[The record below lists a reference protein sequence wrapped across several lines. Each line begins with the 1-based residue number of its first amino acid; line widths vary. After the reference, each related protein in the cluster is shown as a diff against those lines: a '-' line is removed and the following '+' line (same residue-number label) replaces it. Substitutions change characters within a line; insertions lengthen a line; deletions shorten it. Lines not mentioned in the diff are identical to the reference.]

1 MKIQYDNTIERKKQD
16 KLKYEIEVFVDLICP
31 MEQILY
37 VLEDKITGAV
47 FCECHVRAK
56 DLINYCTVDV
66 PLDPEEQSDYR
77 ANRELVEDSSA
88 FAQMKSDAKKG
99 RVFSNIVAEYNVEFD
114 EDHPLKIVG
123 GQHRIKAISDA
134 LEEDVEEY
142 HGIKVYFGLNM
153 EQRLDVQLISNTNIA
168 VSADL
173 LDRMMET
180 VKGPE
185 LRDWCH
191 KVGLLDENSDF
202 ADKKQRGNCIT
213 VREARTFIINYYLGC
228 NVVDFDKEKT
238 DGIIAKTGGNDEDW
252 DILKEEH
259 SELWTDEKLKRAG
272 MAFAQLAIKQRE
284 FFAEDGKKPSRE
296 YAEKAFNYAVL
307 ASWAFVAGAL
317 SKNEVRLNRHFELPE
332 HSKKDPLNAEALATA
347 RHKSDPENYRGLGTR
362 TDAKERGRLIELFYL
377 QAEDGKGISKGL
389 INLALSKY
397 FAKQANLE
405 VQKVEKKV
413 RQ

>member
-1 MKIQYDNTIERKKQD
+1 MKIEYDTTIEEEQRKNLQDEIESFAELFCPKEQIIYILKD
-16 KLKYEIEVFVDLICP
+16 KL
-31 MEQILY
+31 
-37 VLEDKITGAV
+37 TGAV
-47 FCECHVRAK
+47 FCECHVPAEK
-56 DLINYCTVDV
+56 LIKNCTIDV
-66 PLDPEEQSDYR
+66 PLDPDEQSDYR

-88 FAQMKSDAKKG
+88 YAQMKLDAKGG
-99 RVFSNIVAEYNVEFD
+99 RVFSNIVAEYNIEFD
-114 EDHPLKIVG
+114 EEYPLKIIG
-123 GQHRIKAISDA
+123 GQHRINAISEA
-134 LEEDVEEY
+134 LKHAIKEY
-142 HGIKVYFGLNM
+142 HGIKVYFNLNM

-185 LRDWCH
+185 LRNWCH
-191 KVGLLDENSDF
+191 EVGLLNKNSDF

-228 NVVDFDKEKT
+228 KVTDFDHERT
-238 DGIIAKTGGNDEDW
+238 DGIIAKTGGNDEEW
-252 DILKEEH
+252 DKIKDEH
-259 SELWTDEKLKRAG
+259 PELWSDQKLKCAG
-272 MAFAQLAIKQRE
+272 EAFAKLASKQRD
-284 FFAEDGKKPSRE
+284 FFSEDGQKPSRE
-296 YAEKAFNYAVL
+296 YADKAFNYAIL
-307 ASWAFVAGAL
+307 AAWAFVAGTL
-317 SKNEVRLNRHFELPE
+317 SKNEVRCKRHYELPE
-332 HSKKDPLNAEALATA
+332 QSKKDPLNAEALATA

-377 QAEDGKGISKGL
+377 QAEDGRGISKGL

-413 RQ
+413 RK

>member
-1 MKIQYDNTIERKKQD
+1 MKIQYDKTIVKEKQN
-16 KLKYEIEVFVDLICP
+16 KLKCEIEEFVNLFCP

-47 FCECHVRAK
+47 FCECHVCAK
-56 DLINYCTVDV
+56 DLINNCTVDV

-88 FAQMKSDAKKG
+88 FTQMKSDAKKG
-99 RVFSNIVAEYNVEFD
+99 RVFSNIVAEYNLEFD
-114 EDHPLKIVG
+114 EEHPLKIVG
-123 GQHRIKAISDA
+123 GQHRIKAISEA
-134 LEEDVEEY
+134 LKDNINEY
-142 HGIKVYFGLNM
+142 HGIKVYFDLNM

-185 LRDWCH
+185 LRNWCH
-191 KVGLLDENSDF
+191 EVGLLDENSDF

-228 NVVDFDKEKT
+228 DVGEFDKEKT

-252 DILKEEH
+252 DKIKNEH
-259 SELWTDEKLKRAG
+259 SELWTDEKLKNAG
-272 MAFAQLAIKQRE
+272 KAFAQLATKQRE
-284 FFAEDGKKPSRE
+284 FYAEDGKKPSRE
-296 YAEKAFNYAVL
+296 YADKAFNYAVL

-317 SKNEVRLNRHFELPE
+317 SQNELRLNRHFELPD

-377 QAEDGKGISKGL
+377 QAEDGKGITRGL

>member
-1 MKIQYDNTIERKKQD
+1 MKIQYEKAIAEEDHN
-16 KLKYEIEVFVDLICP
+16 KLKDEIEEFVNIFQP
-31 MEQILY
+31 MEQTIY
-37 VLEDKITGAV
+37 VLMDKITEAV
-47 FCECHVRAK
+47 FCECHVSAEC
-56 DLINYCTVDV
+56 LINNCTVDV

-88 FAQMKSDAKKG
+88 FVQMKADAKRG
-99 RVFSNIVAEYNVEFD
+99 RVFSNIVAEYNMDFD

-123 GQHRIKAISDA
+123 GQHRIRAIQEA
-134 LEEDVEEY
+134 LDIDVKEY
-142 HGIKVYFGLNM
+142 HGIKVYFNLNM

-185 LRDWCH
+185 LRNWCH
-191 KVGLLDENSDF
+191 EVGLLEKNNDF

-213 VREARTFIINYYLGC
+213 VREARTFIINYYLGIA
-228 NVVDFDKEKT
+228 VSDFDKEKT
-238 DGIIAKTGGNDEDW
+238 DGIIAKTGGNDEEW
-252 DILKEEH
+252 D
-259 SELWTDEKLKRAG
+259 KLKDEHPEMWRDENLKNAG
-272 MAFAQLAIKQRE
+272 RAFAKLASKQRD

-296 YAEKAFNYAVL
+296 YADKAFNYAIL
-307 ASWAFVAGAL
+307 ASWAFVAGVL
-317 SKNEVRLNRHFELPE
+317 VNNDVRRKRHYELPE

-377 QAEDGKGISKGL
+377 QAEDGNGISKGL

-405 VQKVEKKV
+405 VQKVAEKV
-413 RQ
+413 RK